1 MFSKNEINQV
11 VEKVKEASNPDK
23 IYLFGS
29 YAYGN
34 PNENSDLDL
43 CIIKK
48 EVKDKSK
55 EYIKI
60 RRVLSHM
67 ILPMDILILNEDEFE
82 KRKDIFGAVQYEIN
96 KKGIILYESRN

>member
-11 VEKVKEASNPDK
+11 VEKVREVSNPDK

-43 CIIKK
+43 CIVKK

-55 EYIKI
+55 ELLEVSLGLFNIPI
-60 RRVLSHM
+60 PVDIVL
-67 ILPMDILILNEDEFE
+67 LDEKSFN
-82 KRKDIFGAVQYEIN
+82 KRNNVWGSLQYEVFH
-96 KKGIILYESRN
+96 KGLKVYEK